1 MKTPEEVLR
10 ELAHHPAG
18 LLEYAAQ
25 LQKATGGDATGT
37 RAKGPATGPAQ
48 AMIAE
53 LNANFF
59 GAKADKLNEPQ
70 EEQLRQLLGDRQE
83 QGQRSPPL
91 SQEVLEQ
98 ALAQEGAE
106 QRQRAK
112 ERVRRH
118 LPR

>member
-1 MKTPEEVLR
+1 
-10 ELAHHPAG
+10 
-18 LLEYAAQ
+18 
-25 LQKATGGDATGT
+25 
-37 RAKGPATGPAQ
+37 
-48 AMIAE
+48 MIAE
-53 LNANFF
+53 LKRELF

-118 LPR
+118 LPPVELEKQQVILEPADKICPASGRKESGSARKSRPSMTTFRPN